1 MDESKKYEKALNVY
15 NVLLATLDDM
25 KWKYEKNDKELTVT
39 YTVTGE
45 DIPMTF
51 YMIVDP
57 GLQAVRCFSFLP
69 VTFPED
75 RRVDGVIASCAAGC
89 GLYEGK
95 FFSRLEDGRIVFNS
109 ASSFMGCEVNGH
121 WFAAMMG
128 LAHQMVDEQNDRF
141 LMLSKGMITLQD
153 FMTKK

>member
-1 MDESKKYEKALNVY
+1 MDESKNYEKALNVY
-15 NVLLATLDDM
+15 KILLATLDDM
-25 KWKYEKNDKELTVT
+25 KWKYEKNDDDLTVI

-51 YMIVDP
+51 HMIVDL
-57 GLQAVRCFSFLP
+57 GLQAVRFFSFLP

-75 RRVDGVIASCAAGC
+75 RRIDGVIAACNAGC

-95 FFSRLEDGRIVFNS
+95 FFCNLQNGRIIFNS
-109 ASSFMGCEVNGH
+109 TSCFMGCEVDGH
-121 WFAAMMG
+121 WFVAMMG
-128 LAHQMVDEQNDRF
+128 LAHRMVDEQNDRF